1 MDARRLFTEIGF
13 TETPDSDEKKM
24 RKQIRLLHQRVLG
37 NVVEDDGPEV
47 EANLELWQS
56 LYAVSD
62 DPAEAWKGLLYALLR
77 DPDFL
82 FY

>member
-1 MDARRLFTEIGF
+1 
-13 TETPDSDEKKM
+13 
-24 RKQIRLLHQRVLG
+24 VLG
-37 NVVEDDGPEV
+37 NVVEEDGPEV